1 MSKAETSLII
11 WAGPKSKTSI
21 FRRDTRRRDR
31 EGEEEA
37 VKMEAEMT
45 AMQPPARGRLEPP
58 GAEEV
63 GQDSPGSLSKE
74 RSPSHTLI
82 SVFWRLTLQEN
93 RFLLF

>member
-37 VKMEAEMT
+37 VKMEDESRDDGDAAASQRT
-45 AMQPPARGRLEPP
+45 S
-58 GAEEV
+58 GAT
-63 GQDSPGSLSKE
+63 
-74 RSPSHTLI
+74 RS
-82 SVFWRLTLQEN
+82 
-93 RFLLF
+93 